1 MFNDSMDG
9 KLDVGRINFGSIT
22 LLTKSQDIV
31 VIQNIRPIC
40 LMNTSL
46 NMVTKRMNN
55 KLAPIM
61 EKIIDK
67 SQTAFMQ
74 NRCVMEGFSMLHEIL
89 HEVDVYERFYSC
101 R

>member
-67 SQTAFMQ
+67 S
-74 NRCVMEGFSMLHEIL
+74 
-89 HEVDVYERFYSC
+89 
-101 R
+101 